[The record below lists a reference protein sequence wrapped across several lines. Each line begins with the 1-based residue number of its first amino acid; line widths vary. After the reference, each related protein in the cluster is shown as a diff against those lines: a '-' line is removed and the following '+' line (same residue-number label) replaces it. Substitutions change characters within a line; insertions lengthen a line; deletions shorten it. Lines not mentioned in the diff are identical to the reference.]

1 MFVSLVVS
9 ARPRCKLYP
18 LPLPAHSSCSALDHF
33 SRSSVSARLHW
44 RKSSGQ
50 RCSGANHSRPRFDYS
65 KDMRLGT
72 SPHPVHLLRYTLY
85 SYLFFGCLATYSR
98 SRRLAL
104 VGLCSFFTLVVHR
117 HGIKEEAV
125 RLLELRTTVA
135 RPSLYDR
142 AFGRRVR
149 RARSVHRQSFD
160 CGIVHNYV
168 HVPSEPWIDMPMESS
183 DSSKNS
189 NCQLNVE
196 ALGHCFCR
204 TIRRPV
210 LQLLAISGSSVD

>member
-142 AFGRRVR
+142 ALGEECGEHVR
-149 RARSVHRQSFD
+149 FIVSRSTVVLYIITCMFHRNR
-160 CGIVHNYV
+160 GLT
-168 HVPSEPWIDMPMESS
+168 
-183 DSSKNS
+183 
-189 NCQLNVE
+189 CQWK
-196 ALGHCFCR
+196 AA
-204 TIRRPV
+204 TV
-210 LQLLAISGSSVD
+210 LKTATVS